1 MCLEFIDSNTRVD
14 DDNRSM
20 IRTSKGLVEERPKA
34 EITRIDTLYRNLI
47 KMKPNFN
54 IYQFDSKG
62 DFLGRYTKY

>member
-20 IRTSKGLVEERPKA
+20 IRTSKGLVGERPKA

-47 KMKPNFN
+47 QMKPNFN
-54 IYQFDSKG
+54 IYQSDSKG